1 VSKPARERA
10 SDPPA
15 EPPAEAPTQPNG
27 RLVAV
32 ELDHVPANPAGS
44 FLDKERAVAI
54 RDLIADNHFSVA
66 GSPERTFRLQLSLA
80 TGKLVLAI
88 GDRQGATI
96 ARHILSLS
104 PFRRVMH
111 DYFLVCD
118 AYYRVVGGPAP
129 TQIEAIDVG
138 RRALHNEGASLLQE
152 RLAGRILVDF
162 PTARRLFTLVC
173 TLHWKG

>member
-1 VSKPARERA
+1 VSRPATERT
-10 SDPPA
+10 SDPPP
-15 EPPAEAPTQPNG
+15 EPVG

-44 FLDKERAVAI
+44 FLAKERAVAI

-66 GSPERTFRLQLSLA
+66 GSPARAFRLQLSLV
-80 TGKLVLAI
+80 TGKLVLDI
-88 GDRQGATI
+88 GDEQGAAI

-104 PFRRVMH
+104 PLRRVMH
-111 DYFLVCD
+111 DYFQICD
-118 AYYRVVGGPAP
+118 AYYRLVGSPAP

-138 RRALHNEGASLLQE
+138 RRALHNEGATLLQE
-152 RLAGRILVDF
+152 RLAARVLVDF